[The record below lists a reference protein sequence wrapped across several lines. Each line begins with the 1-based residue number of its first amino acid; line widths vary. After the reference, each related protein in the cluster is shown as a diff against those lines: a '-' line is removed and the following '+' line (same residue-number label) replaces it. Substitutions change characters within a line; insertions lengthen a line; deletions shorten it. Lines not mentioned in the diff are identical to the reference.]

1 MRTLRLTL
9 YFLLG
14 FVLSG
19 FAVSAFA
26 ETYAQVAMFRS
37 SSGGG
42 GYIYADP
49 LEACKAGLPDTE
61 SVTLP
66 GVLSGRCW
74 KTSGRTGELYI
85 IGSISG
91 TYMCPGGGTKSGTSC
106 LNAPDCSVGTTRDAA
121 TGLCVANTCPS
132 AGTGTGRMSPTS
144 SPSTNPDLANS
155 YAWVDPAVTA
165 KAYGAGGT
173 FCSGGCAVA
182 FQSALCILP
191 VADNYNCAVLN
202 TSYTG
207 ATCSTS
213 GPPSVVPGG
222 TADTPKPPPCDP
234 GQSIIQMGGKLACLP
249 SGQSPDTPKVT
260 KSSSTKTYPDGS
272 TKVTTT
278 TQTCNGAGACSSTTT
293 VTNTTATS
301 GPNAG
306 GAGQAGDPGT
316 TTDEEDES
324 GDTSDFC
331 AKNPSLQVCKGG
343 IAEEGTQKQVLTEV
357 KKLTSVDSAT
367 DKSAITNTKSY
378 TSTEGYEAAKA
389 KDDELLNFANGTTK
403 NASVEASK
411 TTFEQALS
419 SGFWTDIPTASCTTP
434 TYVIA
439 GHAIEWSRW
448 CEIVGYIQEI
458 GAYGMWIM
466 LGISVFVMLTG
477 GRQS

>member
-1 MRTLRLTL
+1 MRTLRLIL
-9 YFLLG
+9 YF
-14 FVLSG
+14 FVG
-19 FAVSAFA
+19 FALSAIVVPAFA
-26 ETYAQVAMFRS
+26 EDYPAVFYWQVGPYKDPDLLTACRSQYPATEFVTQVA
-37 SSGGG
+37 
-42 GYIYADP
+42 P
-49 LEACKAGLPDTE
+49 HAGQCNFTKSD
-61 SVTLP
+61 
-66 GVLSGRCW
+66 
-74 KTSGRTGELYI
+74 
-85 IGSISG
+85 GSIGVAYPASG
-91 TYMCPGGGTKSGTSC
+91 LYWCLGGGTLWDVNGVQMCT
-106 LNAPDCSVGTTRDAA
+106 NAPACTPPQVRDSTT
-121 TGLCVANTCPS
+121 GQCKVASCPS
-132 AGTGTGRMSPTS
+132 AGTGTGLMSPSTT
-144 SPSTNPDLANS
+144 PVTNPDLANS
-155 YAWVDPAVTA
+155 YAWSDPGVTA

-173 FCSGGCAVA
+173 FCSGGCVVA

-222 TADTPKPPPCDP
+222 TADTPKSPPCDP

-260 KSSSTKTYPDGS
+260 ESSSTKTYPDGS

-306 GAGQAGDPGT
+306 GAGQAGKPGT

-324 GDTSDFC
+324 DDTSEFC

-343 IAEEGTQKQVLTEV
+343 IAEEGTQKQVLAEV
-357 KKLTSVDSAT
+357 KKLSSVDSST

-389 KDDELLNFANGTTK
+389 KDDELLNFANGATK
-403 NASVEASK
+403 NAAVEASK
-411 TTFEQALS
+411 TTFEQAVA

-434 TYVIA
+434 TYSIA

-466 LGISVFVMLTG
+466 LAISVFVMLTG

>member
-1 MRTLRLTL
+1 M
-9 YFLLG
+9 
-14 FVLSG
+14 
-19 FAVSAFA
+19 SA
-26 ETYAQVAMFRS
+26 T
-37 SSGGG
+37 
-42 GYIYADP
+42 
-49 LEACKAGLPDTE
+49 
-61 SVTLP
+61 
-66 GVLSGRCW
+66 
-74 KTSGRTGELYI
+74 
-85 IGSISG
+85 IGS
-91 TYMCPGGGTKSGTSC
+91 T
-106 LNAPDCSVGTTRDAA
+106 
-121 TGLCVANTCPS
+121 
-132 AGTGTGRMSPTS
+132 
-144 SPSTNPDLANS
+144 TNPDLANS
-155 YAWVDPAVTA
+155 YAWTDPAVTA

-173 FCSGGCAVA
+173 FCSGGCVVA
-182 FQSALCILP
+182 YQSALCILP

-222 TADTPKPPPCDP
+222 TADTPKQPPCDP

-278 TQTCNGAGACSSTTT
+278 TQTCNGAGACSTTTT
-293 VTNTTATS
+293 VTNTSATS
-301 GPNAG
+301 GANAG
-306 GAGQAGDPGT
+306 GAGQAGTPGT

-324 GDTSDFC
+324 DVTSDFC

-343 IAEEGTQKQVLTEV
+343 IAEEGTQKLVLAEV
-357 KKLTSVDSAT
+357 KKISTPDANT
-367 DKSAITNTKSY
+367 DKSVITNAGKYAETP
-378 TSTEGYEAAKA
+378 GYQAAKDA
-389 KDDELLNFANGTTK
+389 DDSLVKYASGGTK
-403 NASVEASK
+403 NPDVEASK

-419 SGFWTDIPTASCTTP
+419 SGFWTDIPAANCTTP

-466 LGISVFVMLTG
+466 LAISVFAMLTG
-477 GRQS
+477 GRQT

>member
-1 MRTLRLTL
+1 MRTLRLIL
-9 YFLLG
+9 YF
-14 FVLSG
+14 FVG
-19 FAVSAFA
+19 FALSAIVVPAFA
-26 ETYAQVAMFRS
+26 EDYPAVVYWHAQPPTT
-37 SSGGG
+37 
-42 GYIYADP
+42 DP
-49 LEACKAGLPDTE
+49 LSACRAANSETEYFTFVGETTVSCKRTRSDGSIAYLAVINGWHVCPAG
-61 SVTLP
+61 
-66 GVLSGRCW
+66 
-74 KTSGRTGELYI
+74 GELTDVNNVEI
-85 IGSISG
+85 
-91 TYMCPGGGTKSGTSC
+91 CR
-106 LNAPDCSVGTTRDAA
+106 NAPACTPPQVRDTT
-121 TGLCVANTCPS
+121 TGQCKDSSCPS
-132 AGTGTGRMSPTS
+132 AGTGTGLMSPSTT
-144 SPSTNPDLANS
+144 PVTNPDLANS
-155 YAWVDPAVTA
+155 YTWTDPAVTA
-165 KAYGAGGT
+165 KTYGAGGT
-173 FCSGGCAVA
+173 FCSSGCVVA
-182 FQSALCILP
+182 YQSARCILP

-213 GPPSVVPGG
+213 GPPSVVPGS

-306 GAGQAGDPGT
+306 GKGQAGEPGT

-324 GDTSDFC
+324 GDTSEFC
-331 AKNPSLQVCKGG
+331 AKNPNLQVCKGG
-343 IAEEGTQKQVLTEV
+343 ISEEGTQKQVLAEI
-357 KKLTSVDSAT
+357 KKLSTVDAST
-367 DKSAITNTKSY
+367 DKTAITNAGKYAETP
-378 TSTEGYEAAKA
+378 GYQAAKDA
-389 KDDELLNFANGTTK
+389 DDSLVNYASGVTK
-403 NASVEASK
+403 NADVEASK

-419 SGFWTDIPTASCTTP
+419 SGFWTDIPTAACTTP

-439 GHAIEWSRW
+439 GHSIEWSRW

-466 LGISVFVMLTG
+466 LAISVFVMLTG